1 MLVCL
6 PYFQVDIIKRIVK
19 GGGFQGYIFTGG
31 ISRTLTRLDGST
43 GIPVPVLSSVMASV
57 EDRGAPVLS
66 RGRPVEVQTIHSG
79 SSSFIVKKDISVIT
93 IHSKKEKKNIFTI
106 YGIKKNYEFITY
118 TFSNRYSG
126 FCFK

>member
-1 MLVCL
+1 MSALFSGRH
-6 PYFQVDIIKRIVK
+6 YKTHSQG

-31 ISRTLTRLDGST
+31 ISRTLTKLDGST

-79 SSSFIVKKDISVIT
+79 SSSFIVKKDI
-93 IHSKKEKKNIFTI
+93 
-106 YGIKKNYEFITY
+106 
-118 TFSNRYSG
+118 
-126 FCFK
+126 